1 VTDGGSKQAVGAA
14 HTRRR
19 AQHALSA

>member
-1 VTDGGSKQAVGAA
+1 LQPETA

-19 AQHALSA
+19 AQIPDDKSN